1 MISKPTYSKYLLILI
16 AVLLAANVIG
26 ILYFISNRP
35 ARNNGGNYDRKA
47 AMANYLKNDLNFSI
61 AQLKSYDS
69 LEEAHRQNMKPLYD
83 SLRKE
88 KEKKIRYLSEFAFD
102 DSAIT
107 SAVNKAGLKQQM
119 VEIRMLLH
127 LKNIRNLCTDEQK
140 KGYDTSIYKMFV
152 RKAPEKK

>member
-61 AQLKSYDS
+61 VQLKSYDS
-69 LEEAHRQNMKPLYD
+69 LEEAHRENMKPLYD